1 MNCFVECILAFGK
14 VNPFFF
20 RLETIGQVLPFVLA
34 YVEAPSA
41 GLNQD
46 MMSFFV
52 YAPSSNPYGDKF
64 RVLTYSVGQQILCY
78 GIDITNRRFVQVGI
92 LVWEEGKPRIA
103 YCENSSVG
111 PIVIA
116 MSRTDRTHDFSRVLF
131 GAWES
136 YLGTTPSLE
145 ASAKPPVVEISS
157 ESESESLKISSEE
170 ELESLI
176 SAFSDEVSISEV
188 TISDIGG
195 RDSTGSIKPRS
206 PLLSPR
212 YDPIENAMLDTV
224 ASHAFL
230 EEFPEHVQK
239 LKSEYIA
246 ITLVTEADATALHSL
261 PTNCIGVYCNEMQ
274 ELRGKFEFHA
284 DRFLH
289 DYQVLYHAAIFLT
302 RLQQFAHQA
311 NAEFPL
317 DLPQAQQAQYAELI
331 TAATARHEIV
341 KQKTHIEACRKI
353 ARLAQVSS
361 KFIDACKRTY
371 EEYAHSASFG
381 AISDDHLNENLRAA
395 WTSCN
400 EHRGA
405 LFGALQAYYDEQV
418 TFVQCIR
425 DALHA
430 LHRQSRS
437 PSPSLSQ
444 AAGAVAMAM
453 DADA

>member
-1 MNCFVECILAFGK
+1 MYSPPNNVFL
-14 VNPFFF
+14 
-20 RLETIGQVLPFVLA
+20 Q
-34 YVEAPSA
+34 
-41 GLNQD
+41 
-46 MMSFFV
+46 
-52 YAPSSNPYGDKF
+52 KF
-64 RVLTYSVGQQILCY
+64 WVLTYKVGDMQLCY
-78 GIDITNRRFVQVGI
+78 GFDVDHLRFVQVGHV
-92 LVWEEGKPRIA
+92 VWEGTTRNIA
-103 YCENSSVG
+103 YWEQSSVEPIIIPVARNDG
-111 PIVIA
+111 TPDGSRVIFTAMENYATRMPPVQNQGRSPIVIEIY
-116 MSRTDRTHDFSRVLF
+116 SSSSSSNN
-131 GAWES
+131 ES
-136 YLGTTPSLE
+136 
-145 ASAKPPVVEISS
+145 
-157 ESESESLKISSEE
+157 

-176 SAFSDEVSISEV
+176 SAFSDEASISEV

-195 RDSTGSIKPRS
+195 RDSTGSIKPSSLDS

-212 YDPIENAMLDTV
+212 FDPIENAMLDTV

-239 LKSEYIA
+239 LKSEYNA
-246 ITLVTEADATALHSL
+246 ITLVTDADATALQSL
-261 PTNCIGVYCNEMQ
+261 PTNCIDVYCNEMQ

-289 DYQVLYHAAIFLT
+289 DYQVLFHAAVFLT

-381 AISDDHLNENLRAA
+381 AISDDHLDENLRAA

-444 AAGAVAMAM
+444 AAGGAAAMAM